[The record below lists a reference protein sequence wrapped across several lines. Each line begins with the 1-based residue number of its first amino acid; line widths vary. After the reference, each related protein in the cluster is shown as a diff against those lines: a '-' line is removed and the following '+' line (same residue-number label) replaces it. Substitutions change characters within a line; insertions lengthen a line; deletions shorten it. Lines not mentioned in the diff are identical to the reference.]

1 VPLKINKSYLVK
13 LIIHSSV
20 ETITQ
25 LFYSLES
32 EEGFKEKHSISVKS
46 KAGLNEHIFNLDFK
60 NLSPKLRIDPSNSE
74 GKFIIKTLLINEK

>member
-1 VPLKINKSYLVK
+1 MVK

-32 EEGFKEKHSISVKS
+32 EEGLKEKHSISVKS

-74 GKFIIKTLLINEK
+74 GKFTIKTLLIFEK